1 MSRAL
6 IVGGS
11 LGGLFAANLLMRAG
25 WQVDVYER
33 SGEELAGRGAGIVTH
48 PELHEA
54 LRRAGARVDETLGVA
69 VPGRVAVACDGSTL
83 AKLEL
88 PQILTAWGRL
98 YHLLKGA
105 LPPERCHF
113 GCALERVE
121 QPIEQNRDAVT
132 AIFADGRRETGEVL
146 IAADGIRST
155 VRRQYAPETKPQYA
169 GYVAWRGLVDER
181 LLSRRTL
188 DTIFDRM
195 GFNLAPAEQMLGYPV
210 AGDHDEVAPGERR
223 YNFVWY
229 RPTELGTLR
238 ELMTDRGG
246 RVHELTI
253 PPDSIREAVVDEM
266 RRDAEALLAPQF
278 AEVVRLSD
286 RPFFQA
292 IFDLESTRL
301 VYGRVALLGDAA
313 FIARPHC
320 GMGVT
325 KAGGDAVALADALS
339 AAKTIDAGLA
349 AYERAR
355 LGFGRDIVA
364 HARELGSFLQAQTR
378 GEAERRATAHH
389 HTPEAV
395 MREVAVPPEF

>member
-1 MSRAL
+1 MSRA
-6 IVGGS
+6 IIIGGS

-25 WQVDVYER
+25 WRVDIYER

-54 LRRAGARVDETLGVA
+54 LRRAGAKVDETLGVA
-69 VPGRVAVACDGSTL
+69 VPGRVAVGCDGRTL

-98 YHLLKGA
+98 YHLLKDA
-105 LPPERCHF
+105 LPPERYHF
-113 GCALERVE
+113 GHSLERVE
-121 QPIEQNRDAVT
+121 QDANSAT
-132 AIFADGRRETGEVL
+132 AIFSDGKREKGDLL

-169 GYVAWRGLVDER
+169 GYIAWRGLVDER
-181 LLSRRTL
+181 LLSSRTL

-229 RPTELGTLR
+229 RPTSVEKLR
-238 ELMTDRGG
+238 ELMTDRAG

-253 PPDSIREAVVDEM
+253 PPDSIREEVVDEM

-301 VYGRVALLGDAA
+301 VFGRVALLGDAA

-325 KAGGDAVALADALS
+325 KAGSDAAVLADALS
-339 AAKTIDAGLA
+339 ASKTIDVALA
-349 AYERAR
+349 AYERSR
-355 LGFGRDIVA
+355 LALGRDIVA
-364 HARELGSFLQAQTR
+364 HARELGSYLQAQTR

>member
-1 MSRAL
+1 MSRA
-6 IVGGS
+6 IVIGGS

-25 WQVDVYER
+25 WRVDVYER

-48 PELHEA
+48 PELHTA
-54 LRRAGARVDETLGVA
+54 LRRAGARVDETLGIP
-69 VPGRVAVACDGSTL
+69 VPGRVAVGCDGSTL

-98 YHLLKGA
+98 YHLLKDA
-105 LPPERCHF
+105 LPPERYHF
-113 GCALERVE
+113 GCSVERVE
-121 QPIEQNRDAVT
+121 QDAGT
-132 AIFADGRRETGEVL
+132 APAVFAGGRRETGELLV
-146 IAADGIRST
+146 AADGIRST

-229 RPTELGTLR
+229 RPTDLAKLR
-238 ELMTDRGG
+238 QMMTDRAG

-253 PPDSIREAVVDEM
+253 PPDSIREAVADEM

-292 IFDLESTRL
+292 IFDLESARL

-325 KAGGDAVALADALS
+325 KAGGDAVALADALA
-339 AAKTIDAGLA
+339 AAKSIDAGLA
-349 AYERAR
+349 AYEKSRVA
-355 LGFGRDIVA
+355 FGGHIVA

-389 HTPEAV
+389 HTPETV

>member
-1 MSRAL
+1 MSRA
-6 IVGGS
+6 IIIGGS
-11 LGGLFAANLLMRAG
+11 LGGLFAANLLLRAR
-25 WQVDVYER
+25 WQVDIYER

-54 LRRAGARVDETLGVA
+54 LRRAGAQVDETLGVP
-69 VPGRVAVACDGSTL
+69 VPGRVAVARDGRTL
-83 AKLEL
+83 GKIEL

-98 YHLLKGA
+98 YHLLKDA
-105 LPPERCHF
+105 LPPERYHF
-113 GCALERVE
+113 GCSLERVE
-121 QPIEQNRDAVT
+121 QASGSATAV
-132 AIFADGRRETGEVL
+132 FADGKREAADLL

-169 GYVAWRGLVDER
+169 GYIAWRGLVDER
-181 LLSRRTL
+181 LLSRGTL

-229 RPTELGTLR
+229 RPTDTAKLR
-238 ELMTDRGG
+238 ELMTDRAG

-253 PPDSIREAVVDEM
+253 PPGSIRDEVVDEM

-301 VYGRVALLGDAA
+301 VFGRVALLGDAA

-325 KAGGDAVALADALS
+325 KAGSDAVVLADALS
-339 AAKTIDAGLA
+339 AAKSIDVALA
-349 AYERAR
+349 AYEKSRIR
-355 LGFGRDIVA
+355 LGHDIVA

-378 GEAERRATAHH
+378 GEAERRAAAHH

>member
-1 MSRAL
+1 MSTSRA
-6 IVGGS
+6 IIIGGS

-25 WQVDVYER
+25 WRVDIYER

-54 LRRAGARVDETLGVA
+54 LRRAGARVDATLGVA
-69 VPGRVAVACDGSTL
+69 VPGRVAVARDGGTVGT
-83 AKLEL
+83 LEL

-98 YHLLKGA
+98 YHLLKDA
-105 LPPERCHF
+105 LPAERYHF

-121 QPIEQNRDAVT
+121 QDAGSVT
-132 AIFADGRRETGEVL
+132 AIFAGGRRETGELLV
-146 IAADGIRST
+146 AADGIRST
-155 VRRQYAPETKPQYA
+155 VRRQYAPETKPKYA

-181 LLSRRTL
+181 LLSRLTL
-188 DTIFDRM
+188 DTVFERM

-229 RPTELGTLR
+229 RPTDEAVKLR
-238 ELMTDRGG
+238 ELMTDGSG

-253 PPDSIREAVVDEM
+253 PPGLIREEVVDEM
-266 RRDAEALLAPQF
+266 RRDAERLLAPQF

-286 RPFFQA
+286 KPFFQA
-292 IFDLESTRL
+292 IFDLESSRL
-301 VYGRVALLGDAA
+301 VFGRVALAGDAA

-339 AAKTIDAGLA
+339 AARTIDAGLA
-349 AYERAR
+349 AYEKAR

-378 GEAERRATAHH
+378 GEAERRAAAHH